1 MATFA
6 GDVRYA
12 FRAMRG
18 NRAFTAVAV
27 ASLALGIGVNTAIFS
42 LVDQLLLWSVPA
54 RDPAALVNIDGGRA
68 GAYAFYREYRD
79 RNRVFTGLF
88 ATSHPQIS
96 GIRPEGAAAVEVG
109 RVVYVSGNYFPTL
122 GVGSATGRVIA
133 AADDLRPGGSPI
145 AVLSYS
151 YWQGRFAGDPRVVG
165 RKLAVSGVP
174 LTIAGVAEKG
184 FTGIFNGQPAD
195 AFAPI
200 TMYPLTN
207 PAAATAWSSA
217 NMHWLTPMAR
227 LKPGVSLAQA
237 QASMRVLWPQVADAV
252 NDAAFKR
259 GGRRRK
265 FNEDTITLT
274 PGARGG
280 RSQMADPLQAL
291 GVATGLVLLIA
302 CANVANLLLARATG
316 RRREIAVRLA
326 LGASRGRLVRQLL
339 TESLLLAAIG
349 GALGI
354 ALAWWG
360 VGALARLELVN
371 SDLRFHPSLAVAGFS
386 AAATLVTGILFG
398 LAPALRATRIGL
410 ADAVKDG
417 GSAGRSARRLRL
429 GKGLI
434 AAQVALS
441 LALLVEAGLFVRTLR
456 NLRNVDVGFVPGNTV
471 IVDIDPTKLGY
482 RGHRLRQ
489 FYDTLLERT
498 RHIRGVQSASLSL
511 MTPMGEFEMTST
523 FSAEGYQP
531 KAGEVLYA
539 FSNPV
544 TERYF
549 TTLGIPMLLGR
560 DFEPRDEPAV
570 TPRDNIMAAIG
581 RQAGGG
587 SIDEPVAPGVC
598 VLNESL
604 ARQFFGDASP
614 LGRHLSFKD
623 KYNAVGALEIVGVV
637 KDVRHG
643 EIRKADRIGSI
654 YVPSW
659 SRGAEARWL
668 EVRTAGDAAPA
679 VAAIRR
685 ELRDM
690 DPNVP
695 LLRSRMLREYVDGNL
710 SRERLIAWLAGFFG
724 LLAVALASVGLYG
737 VVAYAVTQRTR
748 EIGIRMA
755 LGAQAG
761 NVVRMIVG
769 DSLVPVLAGVAAGLA
784 GALALARLVAGLLY
798 GVAPR
803 DPLSMAL
810 AAGGMLTVGAGCRR
824 DSGPPRQPR
833 GSGAGAALRVAAE
846 HSVLAA

>member
-1 MATFA
+1 
-6 GDVRYA
+6 
-12 FRAMRG
+12 
-18 NRAFTAVAV
+18 
-27 ASLALGIGVNTAIFS
+27 
-42 LVDQLLLWSVPA
+42 
-54 RDPAALVNIDGGRA
+54 RDPAALVNVEGGRA

-79 RNRVFTGLF
+79 RSGVFSGLA
-88 ATSHPQIS
+88 ATSHPQIV
-96 GIRPEGAAAVEVG
+96 GLRPEDAAAVEVG
-109 RVVYVSGNYFPTL
+109 SVAYVSGNYFATL
-122 GVGSATGRVIA
+122 GVGAAAGRIII

-151 YWQGRFAGDPRVVG
+151 YWQRRFAGDARVVG

-184 FTGIFNGQPAD
+184 FSGIFNGLPAD

-200 TMYPLTN
+200 AMYPVTN
-207 PAAATAWSSA
+207 PAAATAWSGA
-217 NMHWLTPMAR
+217 NMHWLTPIAR
-227 LKPGVSLAQA
+227 LKAGVPLAQA
-237 QASMRVLWPQVADAV
+237 QAQMRVLWPQVADAV
-252 NDAAFKR
+252 NDAAFKS

-265 FNEDTITLT
+265 FNEATITLT
-274 PGARGG
+274 PGARGS
-280 RSQMADPLQAL
+280 RTEMADPLRAL

-316 RRREIAVRLA
+316 RRREIALRLA
-326 LGASRGRLVRQLL
+326 LGATRGRLVRQLL
-339 TESLLLAAIG
+339 TESLLLASVG
-349 GALGI
+349 GALGL

-371 SDLRFHPSLAVAGFS
+371 SNLRFHPSLAVAGFS
-386 AAATLVTGILFG
+386 AAATLVTGIVFG

-429 GKGLI
+429 GKALI
-434 AAQVALS
+434 AVQVALS
-441 LALLVEAGLFVRTLR
+441 LALLVEAGLFARTLR
-456 NLRNVDVGFVPGNTV
+456 NLRNVDIGFAADKAA

-482 RGHRLRQ
+482 RGQRLRE
-489 FYDTLLERT
+489 FYDTLLART
-498 RHIRGVQSASLSL
+498 RRIRGVQAASLSL
-511 MTPMGEFEMTST
+511 MTPMGEFEMIST
-523 FSAEGYQP
+523 FSAEGYQA
-531 KAGEVLYA
+531 KTGEDLYA
-539 FSNPV
+539 FTNPV
-544 TERYF
+544 TEGYF

-560 DFEPRDEPAV
+560 DFEPRDEPAL
-570 TPRDNIMAAIG
+570 TPKDNIMAAIG
-581 RQAGGG
+581 RQGGG
-587 SIDEPVAPGVC
+587 GQMDEPDVPGVC
-598 VLNESL
+598 VVNESL
-604 ARQFFGDASP
+604 ARQLFGDANP

-623 KYNAVGALEIVGVV
+623 AYKAAGALEIVGVV
-637 KDVRHG
+637 KDVRHD
-643 EIRKADRIGSI
+643 EVRKADRLGSI

-659 SRGAEARWL
+659 RRGAEARWL
-668 EVRTAGDAAPA
+668 EVRLAGDAAP
-679 VAAIRR
+679 VIAAIRR

-695 LLRSRMLREYVDGNL
+695 LLRSRMLREYLDGRL

-737 VVAYAVTQRTR
+737 VVAYAVTRRTR

-761 NVVRMIVG
+761 DVVRMIVG
-769 DSLVPVLAGVAAGLA
+769 DSLGPVLAGIVAGLG

-810 AAGGMLTVGAGCRR
+810 AAGGMLAVALVAAAI
-824 DSGPPRQPR
+824 P
-833 GSGAGAALRVAAE
+833 ALRASRVDPVRALHYE
-846 HSVLAA
+846 